1 MTHGDAY
8 PFASA
13 SLPDAVHKVAA
24 ALADKD
30 YELADALARQGLLAG
45 VEAPL
50 LLNVAA
56 FGLEREGRL
65 DNALR
70 LLERARDLDP
80 EDALTL
86 TSLGH
91 WHCKTGRPGQALGF
105 FEQVLAQD
113 ARNASAHH
121 GKGLALAAMRDFP
134 GARDSQETAL
144 FLSPD
149 NPDVLSAL
157 AGVTANLGDTGT
169 ARRFAEQALQLDP
182 TQSAAAVAL
191 GALAFQAGD
200 MDAVISNMRA
210 VIAQGG
216 MTGLHA
222 SSAHRLLADALATKG
237 EPNEA
242 FQAYSEANGI
252 LRAVHASTFDH
263 ANVERGTELCRRLH
277 DVFSPLKPEDWSAP
291 ISTLRDR
298 PAQGHVF
305 LVGFP
310 RSGTTLLE
318 QVLATHSQVVA
329 LEERATLGEAG
340 LDFFAPDTIDRLV
353 HMDAATADRER
364 EAYWRRVRDF
374 GVDVKGRLFV
384 DKHPLNVLWLPY
396 IAKLFPRAKLL
407 FAMRDPRDVVLSC
420 FRRRFLM
427 NGAMYNFTNLTE
439 TAHFYAGTM
448 ALSDVYRRLLSLGW
462 YDHRHEDLV
471 EDFAAETK
479 RLCGFLGLEWTEKLR
494 DFAETAK
501 RRDVQTP
508 SAPQVRRGL
517 YREGM
522 GQWRAY
528 AEGMSAALPV
538 LQPWVERFGYPA
550 A

>member
-1 MTHGDAY
+1 MTPDDIF
-8 PFASA
+8 PPASP
-13 SLPDAVHKVAA
+13 SDAVSRVAA
-24 ALADKD
+24 ALAEQN
-30 YELADALARQGLLAG
+30 YGLADALARQGLLAG

-56 FGLEREGRL
+56 FGLERDGRL
-65 DNALR
+65 DDALR
-70 LLERARDLDP
+70 LLERARVLDP
-80 EDALTL
+80 ADELTL

-113 ARNASAHH
+113 GRNASAHH

-134 GARDSQETAL
+134 GARASQEQAL
-144 FLSPD
+144 LLSPD
-149 NPDVLSAL
+149 NPDILSAL
-157 AGVTANLGDTGT
+157 AGVTANLGDTET
-169 ARRFAEQALQLDP
+169 ARRLAEEALRLDP
-182 TQSAAAVAL
+182 TQSAAAVAVA
-191 GALAFQAGD
+191 ALDFQAGD
-200 MDAVISNMRA
+200 MDAVISSMRA
-210 VIAQGG
+210 VIARGG

-222 SSAHRLLADALATKG
+222 ASAYRLMADALAAKG
-237 EPNEA
+237 EAGEA
-242 FQAYSEANGI
+242 FQAYCEANGI
-252 LRAVHASTFDH
+252 LRAVHAATFDH
-263 ANVERGTELCRRLH
+263 AEVERGTELCRRLNA
-277 DVFSPLKPEDWSAP
+277 VFSRIEPQDWSAP
-291 ISTLRDR
+291 GSALQDL
-298 PAQGHVF
+298 PAEGHVF

-318 QVLATHSQVVA
+318 QVLATHPKVVA

-340 LDFFAPDTIDRLV
+340 LDFFAPETLNRLL

-364 EAYWRRVRDF
+364 EAYWRRVRGF
-374 GVDVKGRLFV
+374 GVEPEGRVFV
-384 DKHPLNVLWLPY
+384 DKHPLSTLWLPY
-396 IAKLFPRAKLL
+396 MAKLFPEAKVL
-407 FAMRDPRDVVLSC
+407 FALRDPRDVVLSC

-427 NGAMYNFTNLTE
+427 NGAMYNFTDLAE
-439 TAHFYAGTM
+439 TAHFYAETM
-448 ALSDVYRRLLSLGW
+448 ALSDVYRRLLSLKW

-479 RLCGFLGLEWTEKLR
+479 RLCDFLGLEWTEKLE

-528 AEGMSAALPV
+528 ADGMAGALPV
-538 LQPWVERFGYPA
+538 LAPWVERFGYPA
-550 A
+550 E